1 MRSIDEAEKILN
13 MHFIGRVVFI
23 NFILFNAVCP
33 IAIKN
38 GLSEDSMKQNVYE
51 HSEFLMVMEDEL
63 GKLAVKLIYDRC
75 NKII

>member
-1 MRSIDEAEKILN
+1 
-13 MHFIGRVVFI
+13 
-23 NFILFNAVCP
+23 
-33 IAIKN
+33 
-38 GLSEDSMKQNVYE
+38 MKQNVYE